1 MIKNFQISKN
11 FELLQTPQSRDF
23 SQLESF
29 RHKLKNDEIDNNL
42 VLKWRH
48 QTTAKEWFDAIDSIY
63 RLTRKDLKKQFV
75 IEAIKENCVHL
86 GELKGFLG
94 RGGNF

>member
-1 MIKNFQISKN
+1 MR
-11 FELLQTPQSRDF
+11 TPSSQDF
-23 SQLESF
+23 LQLENF
-29 RHKLKNDEIDNNL
+29 RNKLKNYEVDENL

-63 RLTRKDLKKQFV
+63 RLTRKDLKKRFV
-75 IEAIKENCVHL
+75 VEAIKENCVHL

-94 RGGNF
+94 TGENL